1 MAGLGSYGL
10 ESYYLEEH
18 FLIKEQLAEVIT
30 EALKSAKNS
39 GVLALETIP
48 DVTLEM
54 PKSRAHGDWATGVAL
69 GLARTLGMPPREVA
83 QIIVGLLPVGGDS
96 MIAKADI
103 AGPGFINLTL
113 RPDWLGDIL
122 RRVEAQ
128 GGRFGHSD
136 TGAGQSVVIEF
147 VSTNPNGPIT
157 VAGGRNAAI
166 GDTIA
171 SLLTAT
177 GWKVSREYYIN
188 DALNS
193 VQMNNFGKSVFF
205 RYRELLGHPGEE
217 WDEMYR
223 GEYVADVAREVLSQG
238 TQYENADIDDPETT
252 HIFREL
258 SEAGMVAQQKLD
270 LEAFGVTFDTW
281 FSEATLHA
289 DGRVQSA
296 IEEVTRRGFTYEKD
310 GALWLKATEFGDDKD
325 RVLMRADGTPTY
337 IAGDLAYHKD
347 KFDRGFDRAIN
358 VWGADHAG
366 YVSRTKA
373 GIAALGYDPNR
384 LYVLLYQL
392 VNIVKDGEV
401 VMSSKRK
408 GNILEL
414 KADLIDEIGKDAAR
428 FFFLMRSPHSAL
440 DIDINLAKKTEKD
453 NPVYYVQYA
462 YARIAQA
469 IQKARE
475 EKGVAVPPSAEA
487 DLSLLTEDTE
497 VALIKKLSE
506 LPDEIALAAT
516 EYAPQRLVQYA
527 RDLAAVFHSF
537 YDAGNRSPALRVVC
551 DDPET
556 LKARL
561 VLVAATQTVLRN
573 TLALLGLSAPERM

>member
-1 MAGLGSYGL
+1 M
-10 ESYYLEEH
+10 
-18 FLIKEQLAEVIT
+18 IKEQLAEVIL
-30 EALKSAKNS
+30 EALKIAKSN
-39 GVLALETIP
+39 GTFALETLP
-48 DVTLEM
+48 EVTLEM
-54 PKSRAHGDWATGVAL
+54 PKSKAHGDWATGVAL
-69 GLARTLGMPPREVA
+69 GLARTLGMPPRDVA
-83 QIIVGLLPVGGDS
+83 ATIVSLLPIGGNS
-96 MIAKADI
+96 LIAKADI

-113 RPDWLGDIL
+113 RSDWLADIL
-122 RRVEAQ
+122 RRIEAQ
-128 GGRFGHSD
+128 GAAF
-136 TGAGQSVVIEF
+136 GQSHSGEGLSVVVEF

-166 GDTIA
+166 GDTMA

-177 GWKVSREYYIN
+177 GFKVSREYYIN

-205 RYRELLGHPGEE
+205 RYRELLGHSGQE

-223 GEYVADVAREVLSQG
+223 GEYVADVAREVLEKDG
-238 TQYENADIDDPETT
+238 TAYENADIDDPETT

-258 SEAGMVAQQKLD
+258 SEAGMIAQQKTD
-270 LEAFGVTFDTW
+270 LEAFGVVFDTW
-281 FSEATLHA
+281 FSESTLHS
-289 DGRVQSA
+289 DGRVKAA
-296 IEEVTRRGFTYEKD
+296 IDEVTSRGFTYEKD

-366 YVSRTKA
+366 YISRTKA

-414 KADLIDEIGKDAAR
+414 KADLIEEIGKDAAR
-428 FFFLMRSPHSAL
+428 FFFLMRSPHSTL

-469 IQKARE
+469 IQKARD
-475 EKGVAVPPSAEA
+475 EKNVAVPLAADA
-487 DLSLLTEDTE
+487 DLSLLTEETE
-497 VALIKKLSE
+497 ATLIKKLSE
-506 LPDEIALAAT
+506 LPDEIALSAA

-561 VLVAATQTVLRN
+561 VLVSATQTVLRN
-573 TLALLGLSAPERM
+573 TLSLLGLSAPERM

>member
-1 MAGLGSYGL
+1 M
-10 ESYYLEEH
+10 
-18 FLIKEQLAEVIT
+18 IKEQLAELIT
-30 EALKSAKNS
+30 QALGAAKA
-39 GVLALETIP
+39 GGELALDTLP
-48 DVTLEM
+48 AVTLEM
-54 PKSRAHGDWATGVAL
+54 PKQKSHGDWATSVAL
-69 GLARTLGMPPREVA
+69 GLARTLGMNPRDVA
-83 QIIVGLLPVGGDS
+83 GKIVSHLPIGGDAV
-96 MIAKADI
+96 IAAAEI

-113 RPDWLGDIL
+113 RPNWLADIL
-122 RRVEAQ
+122 RRIEAA
-128 GGRFGHSD
+128 GVDYGKTTG
-136 TGAGQSVVIEF
+136 GAGQSVVVEF

-166 GDTIA
+166 GDTLA
-171 SLLTAT
+171 SLLAAT
-177 GWKVSREYYIN
+177 GCAVSREYYIN

-193 VQMNNFGKSVFF
+193 VQMNSFGLSVFF
-205 RYRELLGHPGEE
+205 RYRELLGHKDAE

-223 GEYVADVAREVLSQG
+223 GDYITDVAKRILDEHGSEF
-238 TQYENADIDDPETT
+238 ENADRDDPQTVRT
-252 HIFREL
+252 FRDL
-258 SEAGMVAQQKLD
+258 SQDGMVAQQKAD
-270 LEAFGVTFDTW
+270 LAAFGVTFDTW

-289 DGRVQSA
+289 DGRVDSA
-296 IEEVTRRGFTYEKD
+296 IQTLTERGYTYEKD
-310 GALWLKATEFGDDKD
+310 GALWLKSTEFGDDKD
-325 RVLMRADGTPTY
+325 RVLMRADGTATY
-337 IAGDLAYHKD
+337 IAGDVAYHKD

-366 YVSRTKA
+366 YVARTKA
-373 GIAALGYDPNR
+373 SIAALGYDPSR

-392 VNIVKDGEV
+392 VSIVKNGEL
-401 VMSSKRK
+401 VMASKRK

-440 DIDINLAKKTEKD
+440 DIDMDLARKTDKD

-462 YARIAQA
+462 HARIVQA
-469 IQKARE
+469 IDRARE
-475 EKGVAVPPSAEA
+475 EKSVSVPAAADA

-497 VALIKKLSE
+497 ADLIKKLSE
-506 LPDEIALAAT
+506 LPNEIAQSAS

-537 YDAGNRSPALRVVC
+537 YDAGNRTPALRVVC

-561 VLVAATQTVLRN
+561 VLVHATQIVLRN
-573 TLALLGLSAPERM
+573 TLSLLGLSAPERM

>member
-1 MAGLGSYGL
+1 M
-10 ESYYLEEH
+10 
-18 FLIKEQLAEVIT
+18 IKEQLAEVISD
-30 EALKSAKNS
+30 ALKIAKTN
-39 GVLALETIP
+39 GTLALETLPEVI
-48 DVTLEM
+48 LEM

-69 GLARTLGMPPREVA
+69 GLARTLGMPPRDVA
-83 QIIVGLLPVGGDS
+83 ATIVGLLPIGGDS
-96 MIAKADI
+96 LIAKADI

-113 RPDWLGDIL
+113 RSDWLADIL
-122 RRVEAQ
+122 RRIEAQ
-128 GGRFGHSD
+128 GPAFGQSH
-136 TGAGQSVVIEF
+136 TGAGQSIVIEF

-166 GDTIA
+166 GDTMA
-171 SLLTAT
+171 SLLSAT
-177 GWKVSREYYIN
+177 GYRVSREYYIN

-205 RYRELLGHPGEE
+205 RYRELLGHTGQE

-223 GEYVADVAREVLSQG
+223 GEYVADVAREVLEKDG
-238 TQYENADIDDPETT
+238 TAYENADIDDPQTT

-258 SEAGMVAQQKLD
+258 SEAGMIAQQKTD
-270 LEAFGVTFDTW
+270 LEAFGVVFDTW
-281 FSEATLHA
+281 FSESTLHS
-289 DGRVQSA
+289 DGRVKAA
-296 IEEVTRRGFTYEKD
+296 IDEVTRRGFTYEKD

-366 YVSRTKA
+366 YISRTKA

-414 KADLIDEIGKDAAR
+414 KADLIEEIGKDAAR
-428 FFFLMRSPHSAL
+428 FFFLMRSPHSTL

-469 IQKARE
+469 IQKAFD
-475 EKGVAVPPSAEA
+475 EKNIPVPLAADA

-497 VALIKKLSE
+497 ATLIKKLSE
-506 LPDEIALAAT
+506 LPDEISLSAA

-537 YDAGNRSPALRVVC
+537 YDGGNRSPALRVVC

-561 VLVAATQTVLRN
+561 VLVSATQTVLRN
-573 TLALLGLSAPERM
+573 TLTLLGLSAPERM

>member
-1 MAGLGSYGL
+1 M
-10 ESYYLEEH
+10 
-18 FLIKEQLAEVIT
+18 IKEQLAEVIL
-30 EALKSAKNS
+30 EALKIAKSN
-39 GVLALETIP
+39 GTFALETLP
-48 DVTLEM
+48 EVTLEM
-54 PKSRAHGDWATGVAL
+54 PKSKAHGDWATGVAL
-69 GLARTLGMPPREVA
+69 GLARTLGMPPRDVA
-83 QIIVGLLPVGGDS
+83 ATIVSLLPIGGNS
-96 MIAKADI
+96 LIAKADI

-113 RPDWLGDIL
+113 RSDWLADIL
-122 RRVEAQ
+122 RRIEAQ
-128 GGRFGHSD
+128 GAAF
-136 TGAGQSVVIEF
+136 GQSHSGEGLSVVVEF

-166 GDTIA
+166 GDTMA

-177 GWKVSREYYIN
+177 GFKVSREYYIN

-205 RYRELLGHPGEE
+205 RYRELLGHSGQE

-223 GEYVADVAREVLSQG
+223 GEYVADVAREVLEKDG
-238 TQYENADIDDPETT
+238 TAYENADIDDPETT

-258 SEAGMVAQQKLD
+258 SEAGMIAQQKTD
-270 LEAFGVTFDTW
+270 LEAFGVVFDTW
-281 FSEATLHA
+281 FSESTLHS
-289 DGRVQSA
+289 DGRVKAA
-296 IEEVTRRGFTYEKD
+296 IDEVTSRGFTYEKD

-366 YVSRTKA
+366 YISRTKA

-392 VNIVKDGEV
+392 VNIVKNGEV

-414 KADLIDEIGKDAAR
+414 KADLIEEIGKDAAR
-428 FFFLMRSPHSAL
+428 FFFLMRSPHSTL

-469 IQKARE
+469 IQKARD
-475 EKGVAVPPSAEA
+475 EKNVAVPLAADA
-487 DLSLLTEDTE
+487 DLSLLTEETE
-497 VALIKKLSE
+497 ATLIKKLSE
-506 LPDEIALAAT
+506 LPDEIALSAA

-561 VLVAATQTVLRN
+561 VLVSATQTVLRN
-573 TLALLGLSAPERM
+573 TLTLLGLSAPERM

>member
-1 MAGLGSYGL
+1 M
-10 ESYYLEEH
+10 
-18 FLIKEQLAEVIT
+18 IKEQLAEVIL
-30 EALKSAKNS
+30 EALKIAKSN
-39 GVLALETIP
+39 GTFALETLP
-48 DVTLEM
+48 EVTLEM
-54 PKSRAHGDWATGVAL
+54 PKSKAHGDWATGVAL
-69 GLARTLGMPPREVA
+69 GLARTLGMPPRDVA
-83 QIIVGLLPVGGDS
+83 ATIVSLLPIGGDS
-96 MIAKADI
+96 LIAKADI

-113 RPDWLGDIL
+113 RSDWLADIL
-122 RRVEAQ
+122 RRIEAQ
-128 GGRFGHSD
+128 GPAFGQSHS
-136 TGAGQSVVIEF
+136 GAGLSVVVEF

-166 GDTIA
+166 GDTMA

-177 GWKVSREYYIN
+177 GFKVSREYYIN

-205 RYRELLGHPGEE
+205 RYRELLGHIGQE

-223 GEYVADVAREVLSQG
+223 GEYVADVAREVLEKDG
-238 TQYENADIDDPETT
+238 TAYENADIDDPETT

-258 SEAGMVAQQKLD
+258 SEAGMIAQQKTD
-270 LEAFGVTFDTW
+270 LEAFGVVFDTW
-281 FSEATLHA
+281 FSESTLHS
-289 DGRVQSA
+289 DGRVKAA
-296 IEEVTRRGFTYEKD
+296 IDEVTSRGFTYEKD

-366 YVSRTKA
+366 YISRTKA

-414 KADLIDEIGKDAAR
+414 KADLIEEIGKDAAR
-428 FFFLMRSPHSAL
+428 FFFLMRSPHSTL

-469 IQKARE
+469 IQKARD
-475 EKGVAVPPSAEA
+475 EKNVAVPLAANA
-487 DLSLLTEDTE
+487 DLSLLTEETE
-497 VALIKKLSE
+497 ATLIKKLSE
-506 LPDEIALAAT
+506 LPDEIALSAA

-527 RDLAAVFHSF
+527 RDLAAIFHSF

-561 VLVAATQTVLRN
+561 VLVSATQTVLRN
-573 TLALLGLSAPERM
+573 TLTLLGLSAPERM

>member
-1 MAGLGSYGL
+1 M
-10 ESYYLEEH
+10 
-18 FLIKEQLAEVIT
+18 IKEQLAEVIL
-30 EALKSAKNS
+30 EALKIAKTN
-39 GVLALETIP
+39 GTLALETLP
-48 DVTLEM
+48 EVTLEM
-54 PKSRAHGDWATGVAL
+54 PKSKAHGDWATGVAL
-69 GLARTLGMPPREVA
+69 GLARTLGMPPRDVA
-83 QIIVGLLPVGGDS
+83 ATIVSLLPIGGNS
-96 MIAKADI
+96 LIAKADI

-113 RPDWLGDIL
+113 RSDWLADIL
-122 RRVEAQ
+122 RRIEAQ
-128 GGRFGHSD
+128 GAAF
-136 TGAGQSVVIEF
+136 GQSHSGEGLSVVVEF

-166 GDTIA
+166 GDTMA

-177 GWKVSREYYIN
+177 GFKVSREYYIN

-205 RYRELLGHPGEE
+205 RYRELLGHSGQE

-223 GEYVADVAREVLSQG
+223 GEYVADVAREVLEKDG
-238 TQYENADIDDPETT
+238 TAYENADIDDPETT

-258 SEAGMVAQQKLD
+258 SEAGMIAQQKTD
-270 LEAFGVTFDTW
+270 LEAFGVVFDTW
-281 FSEATLHA
+281 FSESTLHS
-289 DGRVQSA
+289 DGRVKAA
-296 IEEVTRRGFTYEKD
+296 IDEVTSRGFTYEKD

-366 YVSRTKA
+366 YISRTKA

-414 KADLIDEIGKDAAR
+414 KADLIEEIGKDAAR
-428 FFFLMRSPHSAL
+428 FFFLMRSPHSTL

-469 IQKARE
+469 IQKARD
-475 EKGVAVPPSAEA
+475 EKNVAVPLAADA
-487 DLSLLTEDTE
+487 DLSLLTEETE
-497 VALIKKLSE
+497 ATLIKKLSE
-506 LPDEIALAAT
+506 LPDEIALSAA

-561 VLVAATQTVLRN
+561 VLVSATQTVLRN
-573 TLALLGLSAPERM
+573 TLTLLGLSAPERM